1 MLTRL
6 RFAASIIGFLW
17 LLLASPMAFAAVSDI
32 FPGDYFPLAP
42 GATTLTLYAIQ
53 RHQEGPYLR
62 RQKLLDGTLDTSILA
77 LRLVRAWQLKGK
89 TMAAVLVL
97 PGSHVTSGPAAFR
110 TAVGTTATGLADLRM
125 GLTFWPINDPRHAR
139 YLGLTAMLIA
149 PTGSYDRRQALN
161 AGENRWRL
169 VLGGGWQQDLTRRL
183 VAELSPELAI
193 YRDND
198 DAPGGQRLQQRPS
211 YALTGYLRYR
221 ITPGWHAFLG
231 GQMNRGG
238 ETRIAG
244 VDQDNPQNNNRIM
257 AGFTWFLPQK
267 QQLILRAAR
276 DTSID
281 NGFRTDAEIALRY
294 QKQF

>member
-1 MLTRL
+1 MLSRA
-6 RFAASIIGFLW
+6 RFVGLIVRFLW
-17 LLLASPMAFAAVSDI
+17 LLLVSPMAGAAVSDI
-32 FPGDYFPLAP
+32 YPGDYFPLAP

-53 RHQEGPYLR
+53 RHQEGPYSRGR
-62 RQKLLDGTLDTSILA
+62 RLLDGTLDSSILA
-77 LRLVRAWQLKGK
+77 LRLVHAWQLKGK
-89 TMAAVLVL
+89 TLAAVLVL
-97 PGSHVTSGPAAFR
+97 PGSHVTSGPAALR
-110 TAVGTTATGLADLRM
+110 TAVGTATTGLADLRM

-139 YLGLTAMLIA
+139 YLGLTVMLIA
-149 PTGSYDRRQALN
+149 PTGSYDRRQTLN

-169 VLGGGWQQDLTRRL
+169 VFGGGWQQDLTPRL
-183 VAELSPELAI
+183 VVELSPELAI

-198 DAPGGQRLQQRPS
+198 DAPGGQRFQQRPS
-211 YALTGYLRYR
+211 SALTGYLRYR
-221 ITPGWHAFLG
+221 VTPGWHAYLG

-244 VDQDNPQNNNRIM
+244 MDQDNPPNNNRVM
-257 AGFTWFLPQK
+257 AGLTWFLPQK

-281 NGFRTDAEIALRY
+281 SGFRTSAEISLRY